1 MRPVRIEAEG
11 FTAFR
16 KRVVVS
22 FEDADLFAF
31 VGPTGAG
38 KSSLIDAMVFALYGK
53 VPYFTT
59 AAASVAAVQAIA
71 ALKQRPLEVRSLQ
84 SYYSAL
90 D

>member
-1 MRPVRIEAEG
+1 MKESASIRA
-11 FTAFR
+11 
-16 KRVVVS
+16 S
-22 FEDADLFAF
+22 
-31 VGPTGAG
+31 
-38 KSSLIDAMVFALYGK
+38 ALYGK

-59 AAASVAAVQAIA
+59 ASASVAATQAIA